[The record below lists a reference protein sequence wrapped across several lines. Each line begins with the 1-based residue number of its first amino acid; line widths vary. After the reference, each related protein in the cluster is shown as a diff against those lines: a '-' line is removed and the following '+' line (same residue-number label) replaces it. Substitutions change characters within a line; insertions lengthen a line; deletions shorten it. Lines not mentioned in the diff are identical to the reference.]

1 MDDRNMDQE
10 ISITIDSFVEG
21 DAQAFAQIVEEHSPM
36 IYNLALSMLRDPHE
50 AEDVLQETFLKAYS
64 ARTNFRGDSSLGTWL
79 YRIATNEALMRLRK
93 NAPPT
98 VSVHKPL
105 RGEDGDTYPRQLRD
119 WCCLPERD
127 FMTAETQA
135 ELDAAIQSLSLP
147 LRVTFIMRDI
157 QGLSTR
163 ETANI
168 LEVSESAVKTRLMRA
183 RMQLRDQLST
193 YFSERL

>member
-1 MDDRNMDQE
+1 
-10 ISITIDSFVEG
+10 
-21 DAQAFAQIVEEHSPM
+21 
-36 IYNLALSMLRDPHE
+36 
-50 AEDVLQETFLKAYS
+50 
-64 ARTNFRGDSSLGTWL
+64 
-79 YRIATNEALMRLRK
+79 
-93 NAPPT
+93 
-98 VSVHKPL
+98 
-105 RGEDGDTYPRQLRD
+105 
-119 WCCLPERD
+119 
-127 FMTAETQA
+127 MTAETQA